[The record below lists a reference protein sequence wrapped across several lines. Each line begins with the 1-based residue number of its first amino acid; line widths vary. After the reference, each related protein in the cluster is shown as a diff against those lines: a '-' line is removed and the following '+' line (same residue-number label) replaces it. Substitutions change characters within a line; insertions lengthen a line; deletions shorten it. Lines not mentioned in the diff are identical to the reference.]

1 MGFTIAFADNKQ
13 FSAIAVNG
21 RNSMISSISDLIK
34 NSNREIFEIIFD
46 GNIIAEED
54 IRYYYLNPNN
64 ASTIIITDDSGNQY
78 THLDYVIPVKFS
90 KEYVNDKIR
99 ITLILAQLTEVDKT
113 LRNLSGDKNYVG
125 TELEV
130 AIAKKIDEIST
141 ACNVAIEAGVD
152 YNDEHYSLTSQDQT
166 NILAWGNRASNGM
179 YVPYHADGQ
188 HCRPYSPDEFTG
200 LVETAIGHIAQHT
213 TYCNLLM
220 RWIETLTD
228 ITEIEAVVYGETA
241 LTGTYLE
248 EYMTNMELLVSG
260 KVENEEENIE
270 TDIDTENENIINNDN
285 NDISNTETE
294 TTDTILEMDN
304 INEQY

>member
-1 MGFTIAFADNKQ
+1 MSTITFADNKS
-13 FSAIAVNG
+13 FEIIAVNG
-21 RNSMISSISDLIK
+21 RHNTTTSVVDLI
-34 NSNREIFEIIFD
+34 NDSNRNIFEIIFD
-46 GNIIAEED
+46 GNIVTEED
-54 IRYYYLNPNN
+54 VRYYYLNPNN
-64 ASTIIITDDSGNQY
+64 ASTIVITDDSGNQY

-90 KEYVNDKIR
+90 KEYVNDKIK

-113 LRNLSGDKNYVG
+113 LRNLSGDKIYVG

-130 AIAKKIDEIST
+130 AIAKKIDEVST

-152 YNDEHYSLTSQDQT
+152 YNGEHYSLTPQDQT
-166 NILAWGNRASNGM
+166 NILAWGNRANNGM
-179 YVPYHADGQ
+179 YVPYHADGK

-228 ITEIEAVVYGETA
+228 IAEIEAVVYGETA
-241 LTGTYLE
+241 LTDIYLE

-260 KVENEEENIE
+260 KVEDGKESEEDVEVDIE
-270 TDIDTENENIINNDN
+270 PDTNVEVD
-285 NDISNTETE
+285 NTETDDVGE
-294 TTDTILEMDN
+294 
-304 INEQY
+304 

>member
-1 MGFTIAFADNKQ
+1 MSMITFADNKS
-13 FSAIAVNG
+13 FEVIAVNG
-21 RNSMISSISDLIK
+21 RYNMTTSVSDIIAD
-34 NSNREIFEIIFD
+34 SNRNIFEIIFD
-46 GNIIAEED
+46 GNIVTEED
-54 IRYYYLNPNN
+54 AKYYYLNPNN

-78 THLDYVIPVKFS
+78 THLDYIIPVKFS
-90 KEYVNDKIR
+90 KEYADDKIK

-130 AIAKKIDEIST
+130 AIAKKVDEIST

-152 YNDEHYSLTSQDQT
+152 YNGEHYSLTSQDQT

-179 YVPYHADGQ
+179 YVPYHADGE

-228 ITEIEAVVYGETA
+228 IAEIEAVVYGETT

-260 KVENEEENIE
+260 VVENPEENEEDIE
-270 TDIDTENENIINNDN
+270 TDAEPDTNVEVD
-285 NDISNTETE
+285 NTETE
-294 TTDTILEMDN
+294 NTIPETDDVGE
-304 INEQY
+304 